1 MREPTRQ
8 PPVGLSGWNDQ
19 AAVALLVLI
28 AGHLL
33 AVEPASAARPLT
45 PDRLAHVVGAYHD
58 LPALVAALADSP
70 SAPVRHGAQQLRR
83 LLRAGQA
90 QVYQRVLP
98 GLPVAL
104 VDPYF
109 RLALA
114 RAAARACLGLFP
126 PAGWTGPHDT

>member
-1 MREPTRQ
+1 MQEPTRR
-8 PPVGLSGWNDQ
+8 PPVGEPGWNDQ
-19 AAVALLVLI
+19 AAVALLVLV

-33 AVEPASAARPLT
+33 AGEPPAAAGPLT
-45 PDRLAHVVGAYHD
+45 PDRLAHVVAAHD

-83 LLRAGQA
+83 LIRAGQA

-104 VDPYF
+104 GDPYF
-109 RLALA
+109 RLDLA
-114 RAAARACLGLFP
+114 RAAARAGLDLFP
-126 PAGWTGPHDT
+126 PAR